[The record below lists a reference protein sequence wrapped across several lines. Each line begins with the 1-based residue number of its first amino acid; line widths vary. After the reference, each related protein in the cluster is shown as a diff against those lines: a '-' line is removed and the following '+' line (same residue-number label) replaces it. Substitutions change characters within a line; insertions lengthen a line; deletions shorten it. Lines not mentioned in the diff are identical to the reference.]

1 VSHSGF
7 LRRPLLSTALG
18 LVTIAISC
26 LALAQVFNKE
36 LEVRVHGLPKLM
48 AQSPDPADVL
58 LTSLH
63 TVLRNPDICC
73 TEESALGDRVRA
85 ADPNSLKDVATKLT
99 GRHVLSDGRAVT
111 VMTEYFTP
119 EQMNAGHLIKMISD
133 QHAALLQ
140 WDSHIY
146 VLDGLAYVWIPMGT
160 ADAMSASS
168 AIRKFLLLDTRYSD
182 SRRRVEFNRDHDDVS
197 KIEGLLFIHAK
208 LQ

>member
-7 LRRPLLSTALG
+7 VRRWSLYIFLV

-26 LALAQVFNKE
+26 LAFTQVFNKE
-36 LEVRVHGLPKLM
+36 LEVRIHGLPKLM
-48 AQSPDPADVL
+48 AQSPDSSDVL

-63 TVLRNPDICC
+63 TVLQNQEICC
-73 TEESALGDRVRA
+73 AEESALADRARA
-85 ADPNSLKDVATKLT
+85 ADPTSLKDVAAKLT

-111 VMTEYFTP
+111 VTTEYLTL

-133 QHAALLQ
+133 QQPALLQ

-146 VLDGLAYVWIPMGT
+146 VLDGLGYVWIPSGT
-160 ADAMSASS
+160 ADAMSATS

-182 SRRRVEFNRDHDDVS
+182 ARRRVEFNRDRDDLS